1 MSFSEVPDEIIQHL
15 LYYVSPEDTL
25 TNFQLISH
33 RLRRLANEPL
43 LWRYHCQSSFKFWHP
58 EHRFHQRL
66 RDRAPETPWK
76 KLFIIRKC
84 RNAQI
89 SRLLDEILATKVG
102 RLRRFEEVCKLGYD
116 AKDFLLE
123 QCNADDSI
131 DDHLARR
138 YFSGA
143 LLDSVHRSLAV
154 EEWHKIQVASVDP
167 NAHPSGFDLER
178 VLGAFDL
185 FVLHDQPGDIDDIHQ
200 IGRMLDAKAAEFRN
214 TRADIDV
221 LTTRQKALA
230 LNRWL
235 HINNLTG
242 LRRPEG
248 YRNLR
253 NCLIGQALRHE
264 EHDSIPII
272 SSAIFCCIA
281 RRLGLHA
288 ECCAFPTHVHAIV
301 FAEQGKTLEGA
312 PASQPNAPLERMYL
326 DPYGSS
332 EEVPMA
338 DLQAMIARL
347 GWQSST
353 DVFLAPVSPI
363 AIATRTA
370 RNIRA
375 TAARVMEAR
384 DEADPELTQLIT
396 GNDSTNIDAA
406 LYSALWASLLLT
418 PADAFEWDEAL
429 EPFLNRFAKSWC
441 EDAWLVEKYI
451 FPRYDRFGPFRERFM
466 RNNPRRWD
474 NPREVLGLIDEL
486 DELAPPVLRRNG
498 ERKQPVLY
506 KIGQVFKHR
515 RYGWIGAVNGW
526 TDQGTRRLPTPH
538 TVAIDETLDDNSDTE
553 LPNLVRP
560 RNRTFY
566 TCVRT
571 SGPERHVVAEDNIVL
586 IRDPS
591 EVPKS
596 LFPQAGKFFKRFDA
610 ETCSFVSNIT
620 EQYPDD

>member
-1 MSFSEVPDEIIQHL
+1 MSFSQVPDEIIQHL
-15 LYYVSPEDTL
+15 LYYISPEDTL
-25 TNFQLISH
+25 ASFQLISH

-43 LWRYHCQSSFKFWHP
+43 LWRYHCQSNFKFWHP

-66 RDRAPETPWK
+66 RDRAPATPWK

-89 SRLLDEILATKVG
+89 NRLLDEILATKVG
-102 RLRRFEEVCKLGYD
+102 RLRRFEKVCRLGYD

-123 QCNADDSI
+123 QCDAGDAI

-138 YFSGA
+138 YYSGA
-143 LLDSVHRSLAV
+143 LLDSIHRSLAV

-167 NAHPSGFDLER
+167 GAHPSGFDLER

-185 FVLHDQPGDIDDIHQ
+185 FVLHDQPGDIDDI
-200 IGRMLDAKAAEFRN
+200 GRILDSKAAEFRN
-214 TRADIDV
+214 SRPDIDV

-235 HINNLTG
+235 RINNLTG
-242 LRRPEG
+242 LQHPER

-264 EHDSIPII
+264 DHDSIPII

-312 PASQPNAPLERMYL
+312 PVSQPNVPLERMYL

-338 DLQAMIARL
+338 DLQAMLARL
-347 GWQSST
+347 GWQTST

-384 DEADPELTQLIT
+384 DQADPGLTQLIT

-486 DELAPPVLRRNG
+486 DELAPPVLHRNG
-498 ERKQPVLY
+498 GRKQPVLY

-526 TDQGTRRLPTPH
+526 TDQGTRRLPMPH

-586 IRDPS
+586 IQDPS

-610 ETCSFVSNIT
+610 DTCSFVSNIT

>member
-1 MSFSEVPDEIIQHL
+1 
-15 LYYVSPEDTL
+15 
-25 TNFQLISH
+25 
-33 RLRRLANEPL
+33 
-43 LWRYHCQSSFKFWHP
+43 
-58 EHRFHQRL
+58 
-66 RDRAPETPWK
+66 
-76 KLFIIRKC
+76 
-84 RNAQI
+84 
-89 SRLLDEILATKVG
+89 
-102 RLRRFEEVCKLGYD
+102 
-116 AKDFLLE
+116 
-123 QCNADDSI
+123 
-131 DDHLARR
+131 
-138 YFSGA
+138 
-143 LLDSVHRSLAV
+143 
-154 EEWHKIQVASVDP
+154 
-167 NAHPSGFDLER
+167 
-178 VLGAFDL
+178 
-185 FVLHDQPGDIDDIHQ
+185 
-200 IGRMLDAKAAEFRN
+200 
-214 TRADIDV
+214 
-221 LTTRQKALA
+221 
-230 LNRWL
+230 
-235 HINNLTG
+235 
-242 LRRPEG
+242 
-248 YRNLR
+248 
-253 NCLIGQALRHE
+253 
-264 EHDSIPII
+264 
-272 SSAIFCCIA
+272 
-281 RRLGLHA
+281 
-288 ECCAFPTHVHAIV
+288 
-301 FAEQGKTLEGA
+301 
-312 PASQPNAPLERMYL
+312 MYL

-338 DLQAMIARL
+338 DLQAMLARL
-347 GWQSST
+347 GWQTST

-384 DEADPELTQLIT
+384 DQADPELTQLIT

-498 ERKQPVLY
+498 GRKQPVLY

-526 TDQGTRRLPTPH
+526 TDQGTRRLPMPH

-566 TCVRT
+566 TCV
-571 SGPERHVVAEDNIVL
+571 
-586 IRDPS
+586 
-591 EVPKS
+591 
-596 LFPQAGKFFKRFDA
+596 
-610 ETCSFVSNIT
+610 
-620 EQYPDD
+620 

>member
-1 MSFSEVPDEIIQHL
+1 MSFSQVPDEIIQHL
-15 LYYVSPEDTL
+15 LYYISPEDTL
-25 TNFQLISH
+25 ASFQLISH

-43 LWRYHCQSSFKFWHP
+43 LWRYHCQSNFKFWHP

-66 RDRAPETPWK
+66 RDRAPATPWK

-89 SRLLDEILATKVG
+89 NRLLDEILATKVG
-102 RLRRFEEVCKLGYD
+102 RLRRFEKVCRLGYD

-123 QCNADDSI
+123 QCDADDSI

-138 YFSGA
+138 YYSGA

-154 EEWHKIQVASVDP
+154 EEWHKIQMASADP
-167 NAHPSGFDLER
+167 GAHPSGFDLER

-185 FVLHDQPGDIDDIHQ
+185 FVLHDQPGDIDDI
-200 IGRMLDAKAAEFRN
+200 GRILDSKAAEFRN
-214 TRADIDV
+214 SRPDIDV

-235 HINNLTG
+235 RINNLTG
-242 LRRPEG
+242 LQHPER

-264 EHDSIPII
+264 DHDSIPII

-312 PASQPNAPLERMYL
+312 PVSQPNVPLERMYL

-338 DLQAMIARL
+338 DLQAMLARL
-347 GWQSST
+347 GWQTST

-384 DEADPELTQLIT
+384 DQADPGLTQLIT

-451 FPRYDRFGPFRERFM
+451 FPR
-466 RNNPRRWD
+466 
-474 NPREVLGLIDEL
+474 
-486 DELAPPVLRRNG
+486 NG
-498 ERKQPVLY
+498 GRKQPVLY

-526 TDQGTRRLPTPH
+526 TDQGTRRLPMPH

-586 IRDPS
+586 IQDPS

-610 ETCSFVSNIT
+610 DTCSFVSNIT